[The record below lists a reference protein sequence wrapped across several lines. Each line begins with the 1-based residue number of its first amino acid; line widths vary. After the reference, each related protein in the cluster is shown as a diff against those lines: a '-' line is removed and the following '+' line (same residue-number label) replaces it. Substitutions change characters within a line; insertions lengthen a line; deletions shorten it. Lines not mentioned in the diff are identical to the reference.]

1 MILSS
6 QAGTLYW
13 HHFARTKKALPE
25 DENQAFKNKQVD
37 RLRRNKEVERI
48 IAKMFD
54 VELDISKM
62 QKLFFL
68 QSGKY
73 VNSIQLCGS
82 IFPAF
87 LQYDGW
93 EFLKKLFGHTKK
105 LRRYYVKHISG
116 VIIQQKRLTSSDF
129 VLEKL
134 NGSLTYKQTPF
145 WLFFSSRCELELGGC
160 AIH

>member
-25 DENQAFKNKQVD
+25 DEKQTFKNKQVD
-37 RLRRNKEVERI
+37 RLRRNKEMERI
-48 IAKMFD
+48 IAQMFD

-73 VNSIQLCGS
+73 GDSIQLCGS
-82 IFPAF
+82 IVPAY
-87 LQYDGW
+87 LQYDG
-93 EFLKKLFGHTKK
+93 
-105 LRRYYVKHISG
+105 
-116 VIIQQKRLTSSDF
+116 
-129 VLEKL
+129 
-134 NGSLTYKQTPF
+134 
-145 WLFFSSRCELELGGC
+145 
-160 AIH
+160 

>member
-1 MILSS
+1 MLSS
-6 QAGTLYW
+6 HTRTLYW

-25 DENQAFKNKQVD
+25 DEKQAFKNKQVD
-37 RLRRNKEVERI
+37 RLRRNKEMERI

-73 VNSIQLCGS
+73 GDSIQLCGS
-82 IFPAF
+82 IVPAF
-87 LQYDGW
+87 LQYDRW
-93 EFLKKLFGHTKK
+93 EFLKKLFGHTNK
-105 LRRYYVKHISG
+105 LRRYYVRHFSG
-116 VIIQQKRLTSSDF
+116 VIIQQERLTSSDF

-134 NGSLTYKQTPF
+134 NSSLTYKQTPF

>member
-1 MILSS
+1 
-6 QAGTLYW
+6 
-13 HHFARTKKALPE
+13 
-25 DENQAFKNKQVD
+25 
-37 RLRRNKEVERI
+37 
-48 IAKMFD
+48 MF

-73 VNSIQLCGS
+73 GDSIQLCGS
-82 IFPAF
+82 IVPAF

-93 EFLKKLFGHTKK
+93 EFLKKLFGHTDK
-105 LRRYYVKHISG
+105 LRRYYVKHASG